1 MPKFDITK
9 TPFFEKRVRELKKR
23 FGNIEED
30 LDGWSEHLND
40 IEELG
45 VQLKS
50 NVYKVRIANSDKN
63 RGKSSGYRL
72 IVYLKLCN
80 NELVFIYIY
89 DKSDIENISENEL
102 DKAIMNIIN

>member
-23 FGNIEED
+23 FRNIEED
-30 LDGWSEHLND
+30 LDGWSERLND
-40 IEELG
+40 IKELG

-72 IVYLKLCN
+72 ITYLKFCN

-102 DKAIMNIIN
+102 DKAIMSIIN

>member
-23 FGNIEED
+23 FRNIEED
-30 LDGWSEHLND
+30 LDGWSESLND
-40 IEELG
+40 IKELG

-72 IVYLKLCN
+72 ITYLKFCN